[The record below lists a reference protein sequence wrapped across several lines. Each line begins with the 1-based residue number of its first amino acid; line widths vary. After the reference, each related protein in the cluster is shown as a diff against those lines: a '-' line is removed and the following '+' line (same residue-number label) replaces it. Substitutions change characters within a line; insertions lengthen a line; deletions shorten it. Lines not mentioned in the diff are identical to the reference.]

1 MTPAFHALLGFTG
14 WTLLLVA
21 IVFGYRGFRLLTG
34 TPINSW
40 ARGAKT
46 TEDPSFMKR
55 VEDAHANAL
64 ENLLIFAVLVLA
76 ADALDKLD
84 AIAMLAPFVLYARIG
99 QSLIHLSGT
108 NQLQVLIRATFW
120 SIQLIIFFLMLG
132 KLFA

>member
-1 MTPAFHALLGFTG
+1 MAAYHALLGFTG

-21 IVFGYRGFRLLTG
+21 LVFGYRGFRLLTG

-40 ARGAKT
+40 SRGAKSVD
-46 TEDPSFMKR
+46 DPVFMKR

-64 ENLLIFAVLVLA
+64 ENLPIFAVLVLSA
-76 ADALDKLD
+76 AAMGELE
-84 AIAMLAPFVLYARIG
+84 AINALAPYVLYARVG
-99 QSLIHLSGT
+99 QSLVHLSGT

-120 SIQLIIFFLMLG
+120 SVQLGLFFLMLV